1 MDPAEVE
8 IPPPADCVSCGRA
21 LKPEAAFCSACG
33 HRRGEPPVDRRLALE
48 ARVAR
53 VHREQSGWEGI
64 RSLILFYFLLLG
76 VQAATF
82 VVAKASDAFV
92 ADLVGTSLMS
102 VIVFIVAV
110 RHRDALR
117 KCWRQPGFGP
127 RGYGL
132 ILIASV
138 PIMAAVCTYAIGL
151 SRLFHLPA
159 PSVLDP
165 YRGNS
170 LLWAYL
176 LVAIA
181 PPVVE
186 ELGFRGVMYQLL
198 ARSLD
203 PRETI
208 FLSAA
213 AFGILHLSVPTLI
226 THIPLGLYL
235 GWLRYR
241 SGSLYPSI
249 FAHFLH
255 NGLVLTAEAAHWL
268 PGSG

>member
-1 MDPAEVE
+1 M
-8 IPPPADCVSCGRA
+8 
-21 LKPEAAFCSACG
+21 
-33 HRRGEPPVDRRLALE
+33 DRRLALE

-53 VHREQSGWEGI
+53 VHRQQSGWEGI
-64 RSLILFYFLLLG
+64 RSVILFYFLLLG
-76 VQAATF
+76 TQAATF
-82 VVAKASDAFV
+82 VVAKSSGEFV
-92 ADLVGTSLMS
+92 ADLAGTSLMS
-102 VIVFIVAV
+102 LIVLIVAV
-110 RHRDALR
+110 RHREALR
-117 KCWRQPGFGP
+117 KCWRQPGFGAA
-127 RGYGL
+127 GYGL
-132 ILIASV
+132 ILVASA

-151 SRLFHLPA
+151 GRLFHLPS
-159 PSVLDP
+159 PSVLEP
-165 YRGNS
+165 YRGRS

-176 LVAIA
+176 LVTVI
-181 PPVVE
+181 PPLIE
-186 ELGFRGVMYQLL
+186 ELGFRGVIYHLL

-203 PRETI
+203 ARETI
-208 FLSAA
+208 LLSAA

-268 PGSG
+268 PGAG